1 MAALKTWSW
10 ILEDQLWTLWIFPVW
25 LPYFVKASRL
35 LCLCSIA
42 SLIICDCWTHTPDLC
57 FFIRLFPQVFF
68 IYWNWY
74 PNLLVYFGYGLTS
87 VLTNDLLNWIDPFN
101 ILLKLGCELCL
112 ILLLL
117 RDWCMLVCGLNL
129 FCEIGPKTMLGLD
142 VLWFADL
149 LTWVKWQSQITINY
163 FREVNSSVAYW

>member
-1 MAALKTWSW
+1 MDTMDFSCMTSIFCKGFLTLVSVQLHLWLYVIVGLTPLICVFLYVYFLK
-10 ILEDQLWTLWIFPVW
+10 
-25 LPYFVKASRL
+25 
-35 LCLCSIA
+35 
-42 SLIICDCWTHTPDLC
+42 
-57 FFIRLFPQVFF
+57 F

-74 PNLLVYFGYGLTS
+74 PNLPVYFGCGLTG

-112 ILLLL
+112 ILLLM

-149 LTWVKWQSQITINY
+149 LRWVKWQSQITINY